1 VKNPIKAL
9 WQANRTAINGWCNL
23 SGSMIA
29 EAMGRAGWDSVTV
42 DLQHGVID
50 YMDAVTMIQAIS
62 LTPATPLVRA
72 PWNDPAIIMKLLDAG
87 AMGIICPMVNNAA
100 EAAAF
105 VSNCR
110 YAPQGRRS
118 FGPIRAGMVHENY
131 WSQANEAILTIA
143 MVETAEAMENLDGIM
158 ATPGLDAVY
167 IGPSDLGLS
176 LVGKPI
182 PEPDDPTV
190 LAAVAKVLEKARQHK
205 IVAGFH
211 NMTPEHAKKMSDQGF
226 RFVTIGGDMRFLAQT
241 AAAVVKAYGPR

>member
-1 VKNPIKAL
+1 MKNPLKAL
-9 WQANRTAINGWCNL
+9 WQANRSTINGWCNL

-29 EAMGRAGWDSVTV
+29 EAMGRSGWDSVTI
-42 DLQHGVID
+42 DMQHGVID
-50 YMDAVTMIQAIS
+50 YMEAVTMIQAIS

-118 FGPIRAGMVHENY
+118 FGPVRAGMVHADY
-131 WSQANEAILTIA
+131 WSHANDAIVTIA
-143 MVETAEAMENLDGIM
+143 MVETAEAMDNLDGIC
-158 ATPGLDAVY
+158 ATPGLDMVY

-176 LVGKPI
+176 LVGKPVA
-182 PEPDDPTV
+182 EPTDATV
-190 LAAVAKVLEKARQHK
+190 LKAVAKVLERAKAHN
-205 IVAGFH
+205 ILAGFH
-211 NMTPEHAKKMSDQGF
+211 NMTPDHARKMSDQGF
-226 RFVTIGGDMRFLAQT
+226 RFLTIGGDLRFLAQT
-241 AAAVVKAYGPR
+241 SAATVAAYGDR

>member
-23 SGSMIA
+23 SGSMTA
-29 EAMGRAGWDSVTV
+29 EAMGRAGWDSVTI

-62 LTPATPLVRA
+62 LTPAVPLVRS
-72 PWNDPAIIMKLLDAG
+72 PWNEPSVIMKLLDAG
-87 AMGIICPMVNNAA
+87 AMGIICPMVNNAE

-110 YAPQGRRS
+110 YAPKGRRS
-118 FGPIRAGMVHENY
+118 FGPVRAGMVHTDY
-131 WSQANEAILTIA
+131 WTHANDAILTIA

-182 PEPDDPTV
+182 PEPTDPTV
-190 LAAVAKVLEKARQHK
+190 LAAVAKILERACAHK

-211 NMTPEHAKKMSDQGF
+211 NMTPEHARKMSDQGF
-226 RFVTIGGDMRFLAQT
+226 RFVTIGGDLRFLSQT
-241 AAAVVKAYGPR
+241 AASVVKAFGDR

>member
-1 VKNPIKAL
+1 VKNPIKEL
-9 WQANRTAINGWCNL
+9 WRANRTAINGWCNL

-50 YMDAVTMIQAIS
+50 YMEAVTMIQAIS
-62 LTPATPLVRA
+62 LTPATPIVRA
-72 PWNDPAIIMKLLDAG
+72 PWNEPAIIMKLLDAG

-118 FGPIRAGMVHENY
+118 FGPVRAGMVHTDY
-131 WSQANEAILTIA
+131 WTHANDAILTIA

-182 PEPDDPTV
+182 PEPTDPTV
-190 LAAVAKVLEKARQHK
+190 LAAVAKVLERARAHK
-205 IVAGFH
+205 ITAGFH
-211 NMTPEHAKKMSDQGF
+211 NMTPEHARKMSDQGF
-226 RFVTIGGDMRFLAQT
+226 RFVTIGGDLRFLSQT
-241 AAAVVKAYGPR
+241 AAAVVKTFGER